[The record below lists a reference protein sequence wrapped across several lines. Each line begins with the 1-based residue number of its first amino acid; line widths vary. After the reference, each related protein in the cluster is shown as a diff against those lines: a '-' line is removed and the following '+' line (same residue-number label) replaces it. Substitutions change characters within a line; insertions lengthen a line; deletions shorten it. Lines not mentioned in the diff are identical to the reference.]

1 MTQGLAHR
9 ALLHGR
15 PPLHDETTLLHKIE
29 DTLRGGQR
37 LEMRFAN
44 QFHVGDQLVSN

>member
-15 PPLHDETTLLHKIE
+15 PPLHHETILFHKRE
-29 DTLRGGQR
+29 DALRDGQR
-37 LEMRFAN
+37 LEMRVAN
-44 QFHVGDQLVSN
+44 QFHVGDLRVIN